1 MKAQTVRLISKTGW
15 ALGKALNLI
24 GFLGSRVAREITNRP
39 KHNIEIINSY
49 TGEVMHQANN
59 ISSVELNKVLD
70 AMRVLKGTVQV
81 IVKTV
86 K

>member
-1 MKAQTVRLISKTGW
+1 MKTATIKAVSNVSW
-15 ALGKALNLI
+15 AFGKALNLVGLI
-24 GFLGSRVAREITNRP
+24 GARVASEITNRA
-39 KHNIEIINSY
+39 KHNIQVVNSH
-49 TGEVMHQANN
+49 TGEIMHEANN
-59 ISSVELNKVLD
+59 VSTSELTKILD

>member
-1 MKAQTVRLISKTGW
+1 MKAQTVRVISKVGW
-15 ALGKALNLI
+15 ALGKTLNLV
-24 GFLGSRVAREITNRP
+24 GFLGARVAREITNRP